1 MNTEPRW
8 YFQLFGGF
16 EARCGTVCVHRL
28 RTAKTT
34 ALMGYLVAHPPH
46 RFARESLCA
55 RFWDDKEPERAR
67 NSLSVALNALRYAF
81 HLDEASAPL
90 LECDAQT
97 VALNPSRFTA
107 DVLAFEEAIALAQH
121 TSDPSAQYH
130 HYEQAANLYRGEFMA
145 GYYEPWIVDRSA
157 QLQLR
162 YVHTLRQLVELDL
175 QRGARPT
182 AIEWLQRLIAA
193 QPFDPDP
200 LYALTMLYL
209 EEGLEDAAHQLCTAW
224 CDQYV
229 RERGRAVPDKA
240 RVALL
245 HCQRSRGVR
254 RRRERQA
261 TPVRQDKPEL
271 SAPPALPVFV
281 APAESALPT
290 PATRL
295 FGRERELEN
304 LLALLRQP
312 DTRCLTLLG
321 LGGMGKTRLALEVA
335 HRWAQHAPVCWTPL
349 ATLTHA
355 EQLPEAALLAL
366 GVAPE
371 NEPLTQLLH
380 CLRQRGEVLLVLDNL
395 EHLLPDAARLIARLL
410 QDAPDCRLL
419 VTSRAPVGVDG
430 ETRVPLEPLPCDGA
444 LTSPAVQ
451 MFVYRAQQV
460 AHDFRVTQENLP
472 IIGALCQR
480 LDGVPLAI
488 ELAASRVNVLSPR
501 QMLQSIAHR
510 LEWLKTHRVDIPPRH
525 REMRSVLDVAHA
537 TLPPAAQTLLRQLA
551 VAPCA
556 WTLETLHAVF
566 CPDAPLEPLADA
578 LETLLGAGLA
588 MRIPNGDA
596 PKFQLLEVVR
606 EYAQTLQ
613 TPDDAHAYRRAI
625 SDWVRAQAAARTA
638 ESYTAQLPDWLAFWD
653 DHKELLRETLEY
665 LHEQGQTG
673 ALLTLIEQIARYLAL
688 RPAASWAREQLARAV
703 QAADASPDALCRAM
717 CLLARLHFHLE
728 SFEASRAWARRAL
741 ALAESPDAPVDAI
754 TRGWALYW
762 TVQTAFTARAMD
774 TVNAYWE
781 RLWAYYPCPHEPRL
795 HLAIHYLAGY
805 LFPERHTAE
814 WREQAVQFAHQQGDP
829 LLLLDAIDAL
839 LEPLYFRGEYERAR
853 AYLHEAETLARLLGS
868 QTRLLPMLYTRAYID
883 IQQGALDSAE
893 SLIAEL
899 YTLDAQLGRHSESIQ
914 WLHGMLYRYQGRY
927 ADALRLALEL
937 TAQQEMAQRPHEAA
951 SAWDLAATVALEMGD
966 LTAARRYAEH
976 ALAQRAR
983 QDDAY
988 RLHYSRT
995 IYYGIRGATAPD
1007 AEAID
1012 GLHECLRFWESQD
1025 LPPWRANTLYYLAAA
1040 LAIAGETARAHDA
1053 LDAAIHLNDAMGR
1066 RIALERC
1073 HALKETIQARG
1084 RPKRNRNRTPPP

>member
-46 RFARESLCA
+46 RFSREALCEQ
-55 RFWDDKEPERAR
+55 FWENREPERAR
-67 NSLSVALNALRYAF
+67 NSLSVALNAIRYAF

-90 LECDAQT
+90 LEGDAQT
-97 VALNPSRFTA
+97 VALNPDLFAA
-107 DVLAFEEAIALAQH
+107 DVLAFEEAIALAQR
-121 TSDPSAQYH
+121 TTDPSAQYQ
-130 HYEQAANLYRGEFMA
+130 HYAHAANLYRGEFMA
-145 GYYEPWIVDRSA
+145 GFYEPWIIDKSA
-157 QLQLR
+157 HLQLR
-162 YVHTLRQLVELDL
+162 YVHALRQLIELDL
-175 QRGARPT
+175 QRGVRVQ
-182 AIEWLQRLIAA
+182 AIGWLQRLVHE
-193 QPFDPDP
+193 QPYDPDP

-209 EEGLEDAAHQLCTAW
+209 EEGLDEAARQLCLAW
-224 CDQYV
+224 HEQYV
-229 RERGRAVPDKA
+229 REQGRAVPEKA
-240 RVALL
+240 RAALM
-245 HCQRSRGVR
+245 HCEQYRGVR
-254 RRRERQA
+254 KRRGRSA
-261 TPVRQDKPEL
+261 TSSRQDKPEL
-271 SAPPALPVFV
+271 SAPSPALSV
-281 APAESALPT
+281 PAVSTESALPP
-290 PATRL
+290 PATPL
-295 FGRERELEN
+295 FGREQELE
-304 LLALLRQP
+304 ALLVLLRLP
-312 DTRCLTLLG
+312 DTRCVTVLG
-321 LGGMGKTRLALEVA
+321 LGGVGKTRLALEVA
-335 HRWAQHAPVCWTPL
+335 RRWTPPDAVCWTPL
-349 ATLTHA
+349 ASLTHA

-371 NEPLTQLLH
+371 GEPLPQLLH
-380 CLRQRGEVLLVLDNL
+380 CLRQRGEMLLVLDNL
-395 EHLLPDAARLIARLL
+395 EHLLPNAAPLIARLL

-419 VTSRAPVGVDG
+419 ITSRAPVGIDS
-430 ETRVPLEPLPCDGA
+430 EMRVPLEPLVCDDTLA
-444 LTSPAVQ
+444 SPAVQ
-451 MFVYRAQQV
+451 LFVHRARQV
-460 AHDFRVTQENLP
+460 AHDFRITDENLP
-472 IIGALCQR
+472 IIGALCRR

-501 QMLQSIAHR
+501 QMLDSVAHR

-525 REMRSVLDVAHA
+525 REMRSVLDVAYA
-537 TLPPAAQTLLRQLA
+537 TLPAAAQTLLRQLA
-551 VAPCA
+551 ASPGA
-556 WTLETLHAVF
+556 WTLATLHAVF
-566 CPDAPLEPLADA
+566 YPDAPLEPVADA

-588 MRIPNGDA
+588 MRLPNGDA
-596 PKFQLLEVVR
+596 PKFHLLEVVR

-613 TPDDAHAYRRAI
+613 APDETHAYRRAI
-625 SDWVRAQAAARTA
+625 SDWVQAQAAARTA

-653 DHKELLRETLEY
+653 DHKELLRETLEF

-673 ALLTLIEQIARYLAL
+673 ALLTLFEHVARYLLL
-688 RPAASWAREQLARAV
+688 RPAASWARESLARAV
-703 QAADASPDALCRAM
+703 QAADAPPDALCRAM

-741 ALAESPDAPVDAI
+741 ALAESPDAPVDDA

-762 TVQTAFTARAMD
+762 TVQLAFTARAMD
-774 TVNAYWE
+774 TVNAHWE

-853 AYLHEAETLARLLGS
+853 AYLREAETLARLLGS

-893 SLIAEL
+893 TLIAEVRA
-899 YTLDAQLGRHSESIQ
+899 LDAQLGRHAESIQ

-937 TAQQEMAQRPHEAA
+937 TAQHEMAQRPHEAA

-995 IYYGIRGATAPD
+995 IYYGIRGMTAPD
-1007 AEAID
+1007 AEAIN
-1012 GLHECLRFWESQD
+1012 GLHACLRFWESQD

-1040 LAIAGETARAHDA
+1040 LAAAGETARAHDA

-1073 HALKETIQARG
+1073 LALKAQLPISP
-1084 RPKRNRNRTPPP
+1084 PKTPN

>member
-46 RFARESLCA
+46 RFTRESLCA

-67 NSLSVALNALRYAF
+67 NSLSVALNAIRHAF

-107 DVLAFEEAIALAQH
+107 DVLAFEEAIALAQR

-130 HYEQAANLYRGEFMA
+130 HYEQAANLYRGEFMT
-145 GYYEPWIVDRSA
+145 GYYEPWIIDKSA

-162 YVHTLRQLVELDL
+162 YVHALRQLVELDL
-175 QRGARPT
+175 QHGERVS
-182 AIEWLQRLIAA
+182 AIEWLQRLVSA
-193 QPFDPDP
+193 QPYDPDP

-209 EEGLEDAAHQLCTAW
+209 EEGLEDAAHQLCEAW
-224 CDQYV
+224 HAQYV
-229 RERGRAVPDKA
+229 REQGRAVPDKA

-254 RRRERQA
+254 RRRGRQA
-261 TPVRQDKPEL
+261 SPARPDKPERN
-271 SAPPALPVFV
+271 APPALSV
-281 APAESALPT
+281 AVEPAESALPT
-290 PATRL
+290 PATPL
-295 FGRERELEN
+295 LGREQELEE
-304 LLALLRQP
+304 LLRALRQP

-335 HRWAQHAPVCWTPL
+335 RRWTPHDAVCWTPL
-349 ATLTHA
+349 ASLTHA
-355 EQLPEAALLAL
+355 EQLPEAALLAM
-366 GVAPE
+366 GVVPE
-371 NEPLTQLLH
+371 GEPLPQLLH
-380 CLRQRGEVLLVLDNL
+380 CLRQRGTLLLVLDNL
-395 EHLLPDAARLIARLL
+395 EHLLPDAAPLIARLL

-419 VTSRAPVGVDG
+419 VTSRAPVGIDG
-430 ETRVPLEPLPCDGA
+430 ETLVALAPLPCDDTLA
-444 LTSPAVQ
+444 SPAVQ
-451 MFVYRAQQV
+451 LFVHRARQV
-460 AHDFRVTQENLP
+460 AHDFRITDENLP
-472 IIGALCQR
+472 IIGALCRR

-501 QMLQSIAHR
+501 QMLDSVAHR

-525 REMRSVLDVAHA
+525 REMRSVLDVAYA
-537 TLPPAAQTLLRQLA
+537 TLPAAAQTLLRQLA
-551 VAPCA
+551 ASPGA

-588 MRIPNGDA
+588 MRLPNGDA
-596 PKFQLLEVVR
+596 PKFHLLEVVR
-606 EYAQTLQ
+606 EYAQMLQ
-613 TPDDAHAYRRAI
+613 TPDETHAYRRAI
-625 SDWVRAQAAARTA
+625 SDWVQAQAATRAA
-638 ESYTAQLPDWLAFWD
+638 QSHTAQLPDWLAFWD
-653 DHKELLRETLEY
+653 DHKELLRETVLY
-665 LHEQGQTG
+665 LREQGQTG
-673 ALLTLIEQIARYLAL
+673 ALLTLIEQIARYLVL
-688 RPAASWAREQLARAV
+688 RPAASWARESLAHAV
-703 QAADASPDALCRAM
+703 HTAEAPPDALCRAM

-741 ALAESPDAPVDAI
+741 ALAESPDAPVDDA

-762 TVQTAFTARAMD
+762 TVQPAYTARAMD
-774 TVNAYWE
+774 TVNAHWE

-853 AYLHEAETLARLLGS
+853 AYLREAETLARLLGS

-893 SLIAEL
+893 TLIAEVRA
-899 YTLDAQLGRHSESIQ
+899 LDAQLGRHAESIQ

-937 TAQQEMAQRPHEAA
+937 TAQHEMAQRPHEAA

-995 IYYGIRGATAPD
+995 IYYGTRGMTAPD
-1007 AEAID
+1007 AEAIN
-1012 GLHECLRFWESQD
+1012 GLYACLRFWESQD

-1040 LAIAGETARAHDA
+1040 LAAAGETARAHDA
-1053 LDAAIHLNDAMGR
+1053 LDAAIHLNEAMGR

-1073 HALKETIQARG
+1073 RALKKTIQARG
-1084 RPKRNRNRTPPP
+1084 CPETKQK

>member
-1 MNTEPRW
+1 MMHAEPRW
-8 YFQLFGGF
+8 YFRLFGGF
-16 EARCGTVCVHRL
+16 EARWGAVCVHRL

-34 ALMGYLVAHPPH
+34 ALMGYMVAHPPH
-46 RFARESLCA
+46 RFTRESLCA
-55 RFWDDKEPERAR
+55 RFWDDREPERAR
-67 NSLSVALNALRYAF
+67 NSLSVALNAIRHAF

-97 VALNPSRFTA
+97 VALNPDLFAA
-107 DVLAFEEAIALAQH
+107 DVLAFEEAIALAQR
-121 TSDPSAQYH
+121 TSDPSAQRH
-130 HYEQAANLYRGEFMA
+130 HYAHAASLYHGEFMA
-145 GYYEPWIVDRSA
+145 GYYEPWIIDKSA

-162 YVHTLRQLVELDL
+162 YVHALRQLVELDL
-175 QRGARPT
+175 QRGERVS
-182 AIEWLQRLIAA
+182 AIEWLQRLVSA
-193 QPFDPDP
+193 QPYDPDP

-209 EEGLEDAAHQLCTAW
+209 EEGLDAAARQLCEAW
-224 CDQYV
+224 QAQYV
-229 RERGRAVPDKA
+229 RECGRAVPDKA

-261 TPVRQDKPEL
+261 TPARPDKPERN
-271 SAPPALPVFV
+271 APPALPVFV

-290 PATRL
+290 PAVPL
-295 FGRERELEN
+295 LGREQELES
-304 LLALLRQP
+304 LLRALRQP

-371 NEPLTQLLH
+371 NEPLPQLLH
-380 CLRQRGEVLLVLDNL
+380 CLRQRGTLLLVLDNL

-410 QDAPDCRLL
+410 QDAPECRLL
-419 VTSRAPVGVDG
+419 STSRAPIGIDG
-430 ETRVPLEPLPCDGA
+430 ETLVALAPLPCDDTLA
-444 LTSPAVQ
+444 SPAVQ
-451 MFVYRAQQV
+451 LFVHRARQV
-460 AHDFRVTQENLP
+460 AHDFRITDENLP
-472 IIGALCQR
+472 IIGALCRR

-501 QMLQSIAHR
+501 QMLDSVAHR

-525 REMRSVLDVAHA
+525 REMRSVLDVSYV
-537 TLPPAAQTLLRQLA
+537 TLPAAAQTLLRQLA
-551 VAPCA
+551 ASPGA
-556 WTLETLHAVF
+556 WTLATLHAVF
-566 CPDAPLEPLADA
+566 YPDAPLEPVADA

-588 MRIPNGDA
+588 MRLPNGDA
-596 PKFQLLEVVR
+596 PKFHLLEVVR

-613 TPDDAHAYRRAI
+613 APDEAHAYRRAI
-625 SDWVRAQAAARTA
+625 SDWVQAQAATRAA
-638 ESYTAQLPDWLAFWD
+638 QSHTAQLPDWLAFWD
-653 DHKELLRETLEY
+653 DHKELLRETLEF

-673 ALLTLIEQIARYLAL
+673 ALLTLFEQIARYLVL
-688 RPAASWAREQLARAV
+688 RPAASWAHESLARAV
-703 QAADASPDALCRAM
+703 QAADAPPDALCRAM

-741 ALAESPDAPVDAI
+741 ALAESPDAPVDDA

-762 TVQTAFTARAMD
+762 TVQLAFTARAMD
-774 TVNAYWE
+774 TVNAHWE

-814 WREQAVQFAHQQGDP
+814 WREQAVQFAHAQGDP

-853 AYLHEAETLARLLGS
+853 AYLREAETLARQLGS

-899 YTLDAQLGRHSESIQ
+899 YALDAQLGRHAESIQ
-914 WLHGMLYRYQGRY
+914 WLHGMLYRHQGRY

-937 TAQQEMAQRPHEAA
+937 TAQHEMAQRPHEAA

-966 LTAARRYAEH
+966 LTAARRYAQH
-976 ALAQRAR
+976 ALDQRAR

-995 IYYGIRGATAPD
+995 IYYGIRGMTAPD
-1007 AEAID
+1007 AEAIN
-1012 GLHECLRFWESQD
+1012 GLHACLRFWESQD

-1073 HALKETIQARG
+1073 RALKKTIQARG
-1084 RPKRNRNRTPPP
+1084 CPETKQK

>member
-1 MNTEPRW
+1 MNPEPRW

-55 RFWDDKEPERAR
+55 RFWDDREPERAR

-107 DVLAFEEAIALAQH
+107 DVLAFEEAIALAQR
-121 TSDPSAQYH
+121 TSDPSAQRH
-130 HYEQAANLYRGEFMA
+130 HYAHAASLYHGEFMA
-145 GYYEPWIVDRSA
+145 GYYEPWIIDKSA
-157 QLQLR
+157 QFQLR
-162 YVHTLRQLVELDL
+162 YVHTLRQLVELEM
-175 QRGARPT
+175 QRGERVS
-182 AIEWLQRLIAA
+182 AIEWLQRLVSA
-193 QPFDPDP
+193 QPYDPDP

-209 EEGLEDAAHQLCTAW
+209 EEGLEDAAHQLCEAW
-224 CDQYV
+224 HAQYV
-229 RERGRAVPDKA
+229 REQGRAVPDKA
-240 RVALL
+240 RVAQL

-254 RRRERQA
+254 RRRGRQA
-261 TPVRQDKPEL
+261 SPARPDKPERN
-271 SAPPALPVFV
+271 APPALSV
-281 APAESALPT
+281 AVEPAESALPT
-290 PATRL
+290 PATPL
-295 FGRERELEN
+295 LGREQELEE
-304 LLALLRQP
+304 LLRALRQP

-335 HRWAQHAPVCWTPL
+335 RCWTPHDAVCWTLL
-349 ATLTHA
+349 ASLTHA
-355 EQLPEAALLAL
+355 EQLPEAALLAM
-366 GVAPE
+366 GVVPE
-371 NEPLTQLLH
+371 GEPLPQLLR

-430 ETRVPLEPLPCDGA
+430 ETLVALAPLPCDDTLA
-444 LTSPAVQ
+444 SPAVQ
-451 MFVYRAQQV
+451 LFVHRARQV
-460 AHDFRVTQENLP
+460 AHDFRITDENLP
-472 IIGALCQR
+472 IIGALCRR

-501 QMLQSIAHR
+501 QMLDSVAHR

-525 REMRSVLDVAHA
+525 REMRSVLDVSYA
-537 TLPPAAQTLLRQLA
+537 TLPAAAQTLLRQLA
-551 VAPCA
+551 ASPGA
-556 WTLETLHAVF
+556 WTLATLHAVF
-566 CPDAPLEPLADA
+566 YPDAPLEPVADA

-588 MRIPNGDA
+588 MRLPNGDA

-613 TPDDAHAYRRAI
+613 TPDETRAYRRAI
-625 SDWVRAQAAARTA
+625 SDWVQAQAATRAA
-638 ESYTAQLPDWLAFWD
+638 QSHTAQLPDWLAFWD

-665 LHEQGQTG
+665 LHEQGQMG
-673 ALLTLIEQIARYLAL
+673 ALLTLIEQIARYLVL
-688 RPAASWAREQLARAV
+688 RPAASWAREQLTHAV
-703 QAADASPDALCRAM
+703 QAADAPPDALCRAM

-741 ALAESPDAPVDAI
+741 ALAESPDAPVDDA

-774 TVNAYWE
+774 TVNAHWE

-893 SLIAEL
+893 TLIAEVRA
-899 YTLDAQLGRHSESIQ
+899 LDAQLGRHAESIQ

-937 TAQQEMAQRPHEAA
+937 TAQHEMAQRPHEAA

-988 RLHYSRT
+988 RLHFSKT
-995 IYYGIRGATAPD
+995 HYYGIRGMTAPD
-1007 AEAID
+1007 AESIN
-1012 GLHECLRFWESQD
+1012 GLHACLRFWESQD

-1053 LDAAIHLNDAMGR
+1053 LDAAIHLNEAMGR
-1066 RIALERC
+1066 QIALERC
-1073 HALKETIQARG
+1073 RALKKTIQARG
-1084 RPKRNRNRTPPP
+1084 CPETKQK